1 MSNELTNLV
10 TVATGKIQS
19 VANGAATVL
28 PTGVG
33 ADGAT
38 WPAIPDCPLV
48 RLSGSNGL
56 SGLRT
61 NPMAGDTCLL
71 LFAGH
76 NQSTPLCLP
85 CVVDESHATVELWH
99 GNDRVLLTGN
109 GVRISTPS
117 MVVEASGPA
126 TIKANSVLMDA
137 ARIILN
143 GAVTAQSLAVTGTI
157 TNGGVNI
164 GAGHRHSGVEQGT
177 KVSGG
182 VV

>member
-28 PTGVG
+28 PSGVG
-33 ADGAT
+33 ADGAA

-61 NPMAGDTCLL
+61 NPVAGDSCLL

-76 NQSTPLCLP
+76 DQSAPLCLP
-85 CVVDESHATVELWH
+85 CVTGESHSTVELWH
-99 GNDRVLLTGN
+99 GDDRVLLTGG

-117 MVVEASGPA
+117 MVVGVSGPA
-126 TIKANSVLMDA
+126 TIKAHSILVDA
-137 ARIILN
+137 AQITLK
-143 GAVTAQSLAVTGTI
+143 GAVTAQSLAVTGAI

>member
-10 TVATGKIQS
+10 TVATGRIQS

-28 PTGVG
+28 PHGTG
-33 ADGAT
+33 ADGAA

-48 RLSGSNGL
+48 RLSGSNGQ

-71 LFAGH
+71 LFTGH
-76 NQSTPLCLP
+76 DQSTPLCLP
-85 CVVDESHATVELWH
+85 CVTGESHDTVELWH
-99 GNDRVLLTGN
+99 GSDRVLLTGN
-109 GVRISTPS
+109 GVRIRTPS
-117 MVVEASGPA
+117 MVVEVPGPA
-126 TIKANSVLMDA
+126 TIRANSVLVDSP
-137 ARIILN
+137 RIALN
-143 GAVTAQSLAVTGTI
+143 GAVTAQSLAVSGAI

>member
-28 PTGVG
+28 PSGVG

-38 WPAIPDCPLV
+38 WPTIPDCPLV
-48 RLSGSNGL
+48 RLSGSNGQ

-61 NPMAGDTCLL
+61 NPMAGDACLL
-71 LFAGH
+71 LFVGH
-76 NQSTPLCLP
+76 DQSTPLCLP
-85 CVVDESHATVELWH
+85 CVTGEDHSTVELWH

-117 MVVEASGPA
+117 MVIEASGPA

>member
-28 PTGVG
+28 PSGVG
-33 ADGAT
+33 ADGAA

-61 NPMAGDTCLL
+61 NPVAGDSCLL

-76 NQSTPLCLP
+76 DQSTPLCLP
-85 CVVDESHATVELWH
+85 CVTGESHSTVELWH
-99 GNDRVLLTGN
+99 GEDRILLTGK
-109 GVRISTPS
+109 GVMVSTPS
-117 MVVEASGPA
+117 LVIESYGPA
-126 TIKANSVLMDA
+126 SIKAHSVTVMA
-137 ARIILN
+137 PTIALN
-143 GAVTAQSLAVTGTI
+143 GSVTAQSLNVSGAI